1 MNQFNRYSL
10 TDKELRFRAKEI
22 MADASEAATDKKL
35 LNSLLGL
42 IDLTSLEGADTE
54 IKIFSMCE
62 YARSLPELQAG
73 LNRVAAVCF
82 YAPFVPV
89 AHKFLSDSGI
99 KVATVAGGFPSGQ
112 APLHIKLAEIEYA
125 VEQEADEIDV
135 VISRKHILMNKSE
148 ELLGEITK
156 MKQVCRD
163 KKMKVILE
171 TGELEQVDK
180 IRTASETAISAGA
193 DFLKT
198 STGKINPAATPEAF
212 LIMLDTIKEY
222 HEKTGRMIGVKPAGG
237 IATPEDAA
245 GYFLMVKHVLG
256 DRWLT
261 KDLFRIGASRLATKL
276 VEVIKGD

>member
-135 VISRKHILMNKSE
+135 VISRKHILMNKNE
-148 ELLGEITK
+148 ELLDEITQ
-156 MKQVCRD
+156 MKQACRD

-180 IRTASETAISAGA
+180 IRTACETAISAGA

-222 HEKTGRMIGVKPAGG
+222 HEKTGKMIGVKPAGG

-256 DRWLT
+256 EQWLT

>member
-22 MADASEAATDKKL
+22 MADAKEAATDKKL
-35 LNSLLGL
+35 LNSILGL

-82 YAPFVPV
+82 YAPFVPL
-89 AHKFLSDSGI
+89 ARKFLLDSGI

-112 APLHIKLAEIEYA
+112 APMHIKLAEIEYA
-125 VEQEADEIDV
+125 LAQEADEIDV
-135 VISRKHILMNKSE
+135 VISRKHILMNKRE
-148 ELLGEITK
+148 ELLHEIAN
-156 MKQVCRD
+156 MKQACRD

-180 IRTASETAISAGA
+180 IRTASETAIAAGA

-212 LIMLDTIKEY
+212 LIMLDTIKEH
-222 HEKTGRMIGVKPAGG
+222 HEKTGQMIGIKPAGG

-245 GYFLMVKHVLG
+245 GYYLMVKQVLG
-256 DRWLT
+256 HQWLN

-276 VEVIKGD
+276 VEIIIGD